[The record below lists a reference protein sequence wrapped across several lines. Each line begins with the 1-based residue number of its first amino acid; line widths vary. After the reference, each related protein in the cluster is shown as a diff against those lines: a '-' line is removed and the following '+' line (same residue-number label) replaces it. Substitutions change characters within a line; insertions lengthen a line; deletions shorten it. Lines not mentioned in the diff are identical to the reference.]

1 MKYDTDSNLMN
12 FASFNC
18 TFKVLIQFFD
28 RNALI
33 YFVFLLVSATAFN
46 LQKKCT
52 LKSSWKRTRYD
63 CSIFSVDVEFIIFFI
78 ASGRGTIFGYFVV
91 KIHCTFPYM
100 MWLVSLKKSK
110 TDESDV
116 NCYLNSILW
125 LILTVVKLVVLIS
138 KSSNYELCSIYIV
151 TKWHSYWPKV
161 FLLV

>member
-1 MKYDTDSNLMN
+1 MT
-12 FASFNC
+12 
-18 TFKVLIQFFD
+18 LIQIWWILQVLTVHLKYWFSFFD

-33 YFVFLLVSATAFN
+33 YFIFLLVSATVFN

-52 LKSSWKRTRYD
+52 LKSSWKRIRYD
-63 CSIFSVDVEFIIFFI
+63 CSIFSWWIYHFFI
-78 ASGRGTIFGYFVV
+78 ASGRGTIFGYFLV

-110 TDESDV
+110 TNESDV

>member
-1 MKYDTDSNLMN
+1 MWWVSFDPLVNLGQFVPVNCTVLKYDTDSNLMN

-63 CSIFSVDVEFIIFFI
+63 CSIFSVDVEIIIFFI
-78 ASGRGTIFGYFVV
+78 ASGRGTIFEYFLV

-110 TDESDV
+110 TNESDV

-138 KSSNYELCSIYIV
+138 KSSN
-151 TKWHSYWPKV
+151 
-161 FLLV
+161 